1 VYYATL
7 VLGEAQGY
15 FVFAEP
21 AGRLAAGFVAM
32 EDGFQMEVL
41 AGRRTRT
48 EVIAML
54 HAYARMATG
63 FDPSA

>member
-1 VYYATL
+1 
-7 VLGEAQGY
+7 
-15 FVFAEP
+15 
-21 AGRLAAGFVAM
+21 M

-48 EVIAML
+48 EVIATL
-54 HAYARMATG
+54 HAYVRMATG